1 MFRLLSDI
9 EVALNEL
16 LVACRESVDHYRD
29 AAELVGQADI
39 AERFLDI
46 AKRRTLFLNRLVSAI
61 RELGDLPSTPDPD
74 KETGEI
80 TKTMKYKDGVAKV
93 VYEKPM
99 ADGKVEEIHTRM
111 KQNIQNL
118 EAELDRLLKVQRTQ
132 ELNVYVNK
140 AVDVLFDVLLQNK
153 MVDTEKFKKEDFHR
167 LFVSNLTEEKAA
179 D

>member
-1 MFRLLSDI
+1 MAQTIYTYL
-9 EVALNEL
+9 EL
-16 LVACRESVDHYRD
+16 DGTMVVTY
-29 AAELVGQADI
+29 Q
-39 AERFLDI
+39 
-46 AKRRTLFLNRLVSAI
+46 
-61 RELGDLPSTPDPD
+61 D

-118 EAELDRLLKVQRTQ
+118 EADLDRLLKVQRTQ

-179 D
+179 ETGQMTVGQIFESWVRGKHPIVDNSIMVWEWHNKQLQS